1 MSNAFGTTS
10 ANTPFISA
18 TTFTSTTQIG
28 QLDTKLRNALNNIL
42 ELLASYADGDFST
55 LAEDLTLQRYN
66 TLSTIL
72 YESRKLSNVDY
83 EIIRTSALRSLK
95 GLQRAYLQYTE
106 LTNTSELYN
115 VAKDR
120 ADILDDMT
128 KLQDHI
134 DTLNTKAPT
143 SFFGDHH
150 IQSSVV
156 ATIPPVY
163 LTYINLY
170 GFPPSGVFDPTK
182 LAIASLNTI

>member
-1 MSNAFGTTS
+1 MSNAFATQT
-10 ANTPFISA
+10 NTPFISS
-18 TTFTSTTQIG
+18 TTFTANQLG
-28 QLDTKLRNALNNIL
+28 QLDTTLRNVLNNIL

-66 TLSTIL
+66 ALSNIL
-72 YESRKLSNVDY
+72 YESRKITNIDY

-115 VAKDR
+115 VTKGK

-134 DTLNTKAPT
+134 DKLNTKAPT
-143 SFFGDHH
+143 SIFGDHY

-170 GFPPSGVFDPTK
+170 GFPPAGVFDPTR